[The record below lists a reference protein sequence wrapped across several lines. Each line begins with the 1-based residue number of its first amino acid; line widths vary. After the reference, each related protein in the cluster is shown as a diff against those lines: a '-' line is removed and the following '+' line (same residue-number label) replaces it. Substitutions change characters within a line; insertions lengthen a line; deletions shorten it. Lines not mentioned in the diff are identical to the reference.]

1 MNYEEKYKEA
11 LERARAL
18 IKANTSDALFHLKD
32 IESIFPDLAESA
44 GERIRKAIIEHLRQD
59 IELEQI
65 LSEEIGSDWIAWLE
79 KQGEQNLANSAKT
92 CKNDEE
98 IWSEEDER
106 LCRCLIKDQKKALDE
121 VRNDKYGHSEI
132 ISDLTEM
139 YNERIAW
146 LKSLKEKLVVK

>member
-1 MNYEEKYKEA
+1 MNYERKYKEA
-11 LERARAL
+11 LERAKRL
-18 IKANTSDALFHLKD
+18 HSEPTGGTERIVCEQIFPEL
-32 IESIFPDLAESA
+32 IESAD
-44 GERIRKAIIEHLRQD
+44 ERIRKAIIEHLRQD

-65 LSEEIGSDWIAWLE
+65 LSEEVGSDWIAWLE

-106 LCRCLIKDQKKALDE
+106 LCRCLIKDQKKALNE
-121 VRNDKYGHSEI
+121 VRNNKYGHSEI
-132 ISDLTEM
+132 ISDLKEM

-146 LKSLKEKLVVK
+146 LESLKEKLVVK

>member
-1 MNYEEKYKEA
+1 MNYERKYKEA
-11 LERARAL
+11 LERAKRL
-18 IKANTSDALFHLKD
+18 HSEPTGETERIICEQIFPEL
-32 IESIFPDLAESA
+32 IESAD
-44 GERIRKAIIEHLRQD
+44 ERIRKAIIEHLRQD
-59 IELEQI
+59 IELGQI
-65 LSEEIGSDWIAWLE
+65 LSEEVGSDWIAWLE

-132 ISDLTEM
+132 ISDLKEM